1 MDQVKI
7 GKFIAEQRKE
17 KKLTQTQLAE
27 KLNITDR
34 AISKWENG
42 KAMPDS
48 SIMLELSNLLGISVN
63 ELLEGE
69 KIQQEKYRKVAEENL
84 IKMKQNEESIQKK
97 ARILQTVFT
106 TLCLLL
112 SLLTIGIFIVHIGMN
127 YIMQDAYNG
136 ALFETLGPLCIIL
149 TFLFIA
155 TSAILSFQD
164 NYRISIKKE
173 DKGEKN
179 SEIPE
184 EKINICMRN
193 LEKILKGS
201 SIAFSIMTVFYL
213 LVYIVFSTQGDSEF
227 IFAIVGKIAIGTVLL
242 FWIYTVVMNFN
253 RKYTIH
259 KK

>member
-84 IKMKQNEESIQKK
+84 IKMKQNEENIQKK
-97 ARILQTVFT
+97 AHIVQTVFT

-112 SLLTIGIFIVHIGMN
+112 SLSIMGIFIVHMEMN
-127 YIMQDAYNG
+127 YVMPDTYDG
-136 ALFETLGPLCIIL
+136 ALFEAIGPLCILLTFVFVATGGIL
-149 TFLFIA
+149 TFQEKYDILRKEEKEMTDSQKVEKYCLVLCIILSSLTILLVISHFVYKIIADYEGEGIFFIA
-155 TSAILSFQD
+155 
-164 NYRISIKKE
+164 
-173 DKGEKN
+173 GKN
-179 SEIPE
+179 A
-184 EKINICMRN
+184 M
-193 LEKILKGS
+193 L
-201 SIAFSIMTVFYL
+201 TV
-213 LVYIVFSTQGDSEF
+213 GM
-227 IFAIVGKIAIGTVLL
+227 
-242 FWIYTVVMNFN
+242 FWIYTIVMNFN
-253 RKYTIH
+253 RKYTVH